1 MHGSDSPTGPK
12 MVDAGKVAAVE
23 GVETLTTAQARIKTG
38 CREAEDAKMR
48 KHIQEQLSKFFATKE
63 TPIPPATAGDEDA
76 IPGGNESHA
85 DAACV
90 TDGIAPAFGQ
100 RFKAIVHTM
109 EAVDDC
115 HRFRLAYLR
124 KHLDTQMHNGDTL
137 ALDVVWGATSAL
149 APRTWGRPRFK
160 NARPAR
166 GTVAPR
172 TIFAKDV
179 TKDSS
184 KGKAKAE
191 APTADKAE

>member
-12 MVDAGKVAAVE
+12 MVDAGKAAAVK

-38 CREAEDAKMR
+38 CLFIVDFAVEFR
-48 KHIQEQLSKFFATKE
+48 KLLA
-63 TPIPPATAGDEDA
+63 
-76 IPGGNESHA
+76 
-85 DAACV
+85 AACV

-100 RFKAIVHTM
+100 RFKAIVYTT

-137 ALDVVWGATSAL
+137 ALDVVWGATSAMAL
-149 APRTWGRPRFK
+149 RTWGRPRFK